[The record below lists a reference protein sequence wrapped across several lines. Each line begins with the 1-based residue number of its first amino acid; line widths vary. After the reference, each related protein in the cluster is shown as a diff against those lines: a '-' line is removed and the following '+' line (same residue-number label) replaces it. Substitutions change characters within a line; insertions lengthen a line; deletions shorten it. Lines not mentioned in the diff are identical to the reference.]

1 MQNQKQLTALQK
13 AFEDSGLKYHEL
25 ANMVGISKSYCYK
38 IINYNLR
45 VYYDVAVKISNVLG
59 KETDIL
65 FNEQE
70 KNFEHEVSLSET
82 KGGEKNESIT
92 CFATSSK

>member
-70 KNFEHEVSLSET
+70 KNFEYEVSPDET
-82 KGGEKNESIT
+82 KGGEKNEPIIS
-92 CFATSSK
+92 FATSSK

>member
-1 MQNQKQLTALQK
+1 MIRCKIKTTNGTSK

-70 KNFEHEVSLSET
+70 KFEYEVSLSET
-82 KGGEKNESIT
+82 KGEK
-92 CFATSSK
+92 

>member
-25 ANMVGISKSYCYK
+25 A
-38 IINYNLR
+38 NYNLR

-70 KNFEHEVSLSET
+70 KNLNMKFH
-82 KGGEKNESIT
+82 
-92 CFATSSK
+92 